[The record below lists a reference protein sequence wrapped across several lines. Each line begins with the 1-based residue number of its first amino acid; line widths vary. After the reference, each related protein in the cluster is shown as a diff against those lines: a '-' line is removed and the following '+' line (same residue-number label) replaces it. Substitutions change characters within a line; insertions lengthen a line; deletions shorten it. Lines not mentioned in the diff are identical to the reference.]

1 MQSPANEIDNS
12 LFEDGNK
19 EQVRKTFC
27 KSYEIKYISKYV
39 GIYCR
44 IVFCDLLLSFNL
56 LLVDHEL

>member
-27 KSYEIKYISKYV
+27 KSLMVKLNMFRNILEYIAA
-39 GIYCR
+39 
-44 IVFCDLLLSFNL
+44 
-56 LLVDHEL
+56 